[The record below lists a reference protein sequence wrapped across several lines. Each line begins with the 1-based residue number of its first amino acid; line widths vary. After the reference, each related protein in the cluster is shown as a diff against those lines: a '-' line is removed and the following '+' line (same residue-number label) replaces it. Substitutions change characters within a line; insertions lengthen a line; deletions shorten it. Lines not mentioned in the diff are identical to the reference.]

1 MDEDPFAPLRQA
13 MVAEIAAEAELV
25 GDQTGRPVFS
35 DKVMRTM
42 AEVPRHDFVPVELRE
57 VAYLNTPLPIG
68 FGKTISQPFI
78 VALMTDLLDLDEDD
92 VVLEIGT
99 GLGYQAAIL
108 ARLAKRVYS
117 VELLE
122 ELAVQARTRLARQ
135 RNITLRRANGY
146 NGWPAHAPYDKV
158 IVTAAPDLIP
168 PSLIHQLKPGGRMMI
183 PAGNPDSQQLI
194 LVEKTPEGRVATK
207 EILRVRRSEERRVGK
222 ECCALCR
229 SRWSPYH

>member
-13 MVAEIAAEAELV
+13 MVAEIAAEAALA
-25 GDQTGRPVFS
+25 GDQTGRPVLGE
-35 DKVMRTM
+35 KVMRAM

-57 VAYLNTPLPIG
+57 AAYLNTPLPIG

-108 ARLAKRVYS
+108 ARLVKRVYS

-122 ELAVQARTRLARQ
+122 ELAAQARTRLARQ
-135 RNITLRRANGY
+135 RNITLRRGNGY

-194 LVEKTPEGRVATK
+194 LVEKTSEGRVATT
-207 EILRVRRSEERRVGK
+207 EILRVRFSLLEPEQAASDG
-222 ECCALCR
+222 ETL
-229 SRWSPYH
+229 S

>member
-1 MDEDPFAPLRQA
+1 
-13 MVAEIAAEAELV
+13 MVAEIAAEAALA
-25 GDQTGRPVFS
+25 GDQTGRPVLGE
-35 DKVMRTM
+35 KVMRAM

-108 ARLAKRVYS
+108 ARLVKRVYS
-117 VELLE
+117 VELFE
-122 ELAVQARTRLARQ
+122 ELAAQARTRLARQ

-207 EILRVRRSEERRVGK
+207 EILRVRFSLLEPEQAAQDG
-222 ECCALCR
+222 ETL
-229 SRWSPYH
+229 S

>member
-13 MVAEIAAEAELV
+13 MVAEIAAEAALV
-25 GDQTGRPVFS
+25 GDQTGRPVLGE
-35 DKVMRTM
+35 KVMRTM

-122 ELAVQARTRLARQ
+122 ELAAQARSRLARQ
-135 RNITLRRANGY
+135 RNVTLRRANGY

-183 PAGNPDSQQLI
+183 PAGNPDAQQLI
-194 LVEKTPEGRVATK
+194 LVEKTPEGRVATT
-207 EILRVRRSEERRVGK
+207 EILRVRFSLLEPEQTAQEG
-222 ECCALCR
+222 ETL
-229 SRWSPYH
+229 S

>member
-13 MVAEIAAEAELV
+13 MVAEIAAEAALA
-25 GDQTGRPVFS
+25 GDQTGRPVFGE
-35 DKVMRTM
+35 KVMRTM
-42 AEVPRHDFVPVELRE
+42 SEVPRHDFVPVELRE

-92 VVLEIGT
+92 VVLEVGT

-108 ARLAKRVYS
+108 ARLVKRVYS
-117 VELLE
+117 VELIE
-122 ELAVQARTRLARQ
+122 ELAAQARTRLGRQ

-194 LVEKTPEGRVATK
+194 LVEKTPEGRVATT
-207 EILRVRRSEERRVGK
+207 EILRVRFSLLEPEEAAPDGER
-222 ECCALCR
+222 L
-229 SRWSPYH
+229 S

>member
-1 MDEDPFAPLRQA
+1 MDEDAFAPLRQA
-13 MVAEIAAEAELV
+13 MVAEIAAEAALA
-25 GDQTGRPVFS
+25 GDQTGRPVLGE
-35 DKVMRTM
+35 KVMRTM

-122 ELAVQARTRLARQ
+122 ELAAQARSRLARH
-135 RNITLRRANGY
+135 RNITLRQANGY

-207 EILRVRRSEERRVGK
+207 EILRVRFSLLEPEQAAQEG
-222 ECCALCR
+222 ETL
-229 SRWSPYH
+229 S

>member
-1 MDEDPFAPLRQA
+1 MDEDPFAPLRHA
-13 MVAEIAAEAELV
+13 MVAEIAAEAAFV
-25 GDQTGRPVFS
+25 GAQTGRPVFR
-35 DKVMRTM
+35 DKVMRAM
-42 AEVPRHDFVPVELRE
+42 AEVPRHEFVPVELRE

-78 VALMTDLLDLDEDD
+78 VALMTDLLDLEEDD

-108 ARLAKRVYS
+108 ARLVKRVYS

-122 ELAVQARTRLARQ
+122 ELAAQARTRLARQ
-135 RNITLRRANGY
+135 RNVTLRQANGY

-183 PAGNPDSQQLI
+183 PAGNPDAQQLI
-194 LVEKTPEGRVATK
+194 LVERTPEGRVTTR
-207 EILRVRRSEERRVGK
+207 EILRVRFSLLEPEPAAQDG
-222 ECCALCR
+222 ETL
-229 SRWSPYH
+229 S

>member
-1 MDEDPFAPLRQA
+1 
-13 MVAEIAAEAELV
+13 MVAEIAAEAALA
-25 GDQTGRPVFS
+25 GDQTGRPVLGE
-35 DKVMRTM
+35 KVMRTM

-78 VALMTDLLDLDEDD
+78 VALMTDLLDLDEND

-108 ARLAKRVYS
+108 ARLVKRVYS

-122 ELAVQARTRLARQ
+122 ELAAQARTRLARQ

-194 LVEKTPEGRVATK
+194 LVEKTPEGRVATT
-207 EILRVRRSEERRVGK
+207 EILRVRFSLLEPEQAASDG
-222 ECCALCR
+222 ETL
-229 SRWSPYH
+229 S

>member
-13 MVAEIAAEAELV
+13 MVAEIAAEAALA
-25 GDQTGRPVFS
+25 GDQTGRPVLGER
-35 DKVMRTM
+35 VMRTM

-78 VALMTDLLDLDEDD
+78 VALMTDLLDLDEND

-108 ARLAKRVYS
+108 ARLVKRVYS

-122 ELAVQARTRLARQ
+122 ELAAQARTRLARQ

-194 LVEKTPEGRVATK
+194 LVEKTPEGRVATT
-207 EILRVRRSEERRVGK
+207 EILRVRFSLLEPEQAASDG
-222 ECCALCR
+222 ETL
-229 SRWSPYH
+229 S

>member
-1 MDEDPFAPLRQA
+1 MDEDPFALLRQA
-13 MVAEIAAEAELV
+13 MVAEIAAEAALA
-25 GDQTGRPVFS
+25 GDQTGRPVLGE
-35 DKVMRTM
+35 KVMRTM

-108 ARLAKRVYS
+108 ARLVKRVYS

-122 ELAVQARTRLARQ
+122 ELAAQARTRLARQ

-194 LVEKTPEGRVATK
+194 LVEKTPEGRVATT
-207 EILRVRRSEERRVGK
+207 EILRVRFSLLEPEQA
-222 ECCALCR
+222 ALDGETL
-229 SRWSPYH
+229 S

>member
-35 DKVMRTM
+35 ERVMRTM

-78 VALMTDLLDLDEDD
+78 VALMTELLDLDEDD

-122 ELAVQARTRLARQ
+122 ELAAQARTRLARH

-194 LVEKTPEGRVATK
+194 LVEKTPEGRVATT
-207 EILRVRRSEERRVGK
+207 EILRVRFSLLEPEQAAQEG
-222 ECCALCR
+222 ETL
-229 SRWSPYH
+229 S

>member
-1 MDEDPFAPLRQA
+1 MDKDPFALLRQA
-13 MVAEIAAEAELV
+13 MVAEIAAEAALA
-25 GDQTGRPVFS
+25 GDQTGRPVLGE
-35 DKVMRTM
+35 KVMRTM

-108 ARLAKRVYS
+108 ARLVKRVYS

-122 ELAVQARTRLARQ
+122 ELAAQARTRLARQ

-194 LVEKTPEGRVATK
+194 LVEKTPEGRVATT
-207 EILRVRRSEERRVGK
+207 EILRVRFSLLEPEQAASDG
-222 ECCALCR
+222 ETL
-229 SRWSPYH
+229 S

>member
-13 MVAEIAAEAELV
+13 MVAEIAAEAALA
-25 GDQTGRPVFS
+25 GDQTGRPVLGE
-35 DKVMRTM
+35 KVMRTM

-108 ARLAKRVYS
+108 ARLVKRVYS

-122 ELAVQARTRLARQ
+122 ELAAQARTRLARQ

-194 LVEKTPEGRVATK
+194 LVEKTPEGRVATT
-207 EILRVRRSEERRVGK
+207 EILRVRFSLLEPEQA
-222 ECCALCR
+222 ALDGETL
-229 SRWSPYH
+229 S

>member
-13 MVAEIAAEAELV
+13 MVAEIAAEAALV
-25 GDQTGRPVFS
+25 GDQTGRPVLGER
-35 DKVMRTM
+35 VMRTM

-99 GLGYQAAIL
+99 GLGYQATIL

-117 VELLE
+117 VELLD
-122 ELAVQARTRLARQ
+122 ELAAQARTRLARH
-135 RNITLRRANGY
+135 RNVTLRRGNGY

-183 PAGNPDSQQLI
+183 PAGNPDTQQLI
-194 LVEKTPEGRVATK
+194 LVEKTPEGRVATR
-207 EILRVRRSEERRVGK
+207 EILRVRFSLLEPDQPAQDGEQP
-222 ECCALCR
+222 
-229 SRWSPYH
+229 S

>member
-1 MDEDPFAPLRQA
+1 MDKDPFALLRQA
-13 MVAEIAAEAELV
+13 MVAEIAAEAALA
-25 GDQTGRPVFS
+25 GDQTGRPVLGE
-35 DKVMRTM
+35 KVMRAM

-108 ARLAKRVYS
+108 ARLVKRVYS

-122 ELAVQARTRLARQ
+122 ELAAQARTRLARH
-135 RNITLRRANGY
+135 RNITLRRGNGY

-194 LVEKTPEGRVATK
+194 LVEKTPEGRVATT
-207 EILRVRRSEERRVGK
+207 EILRVRFSLLEPEQAASDG
-222 ECCALCR
+222 ETL
-229 SRWSPYH
+229 S

>member
-35 DKVMRTM
+35 ERVMRTIG
-42 AEVPRHDFVPVELRE
+42 EVRRHDFVPVELRE

-78 VALMTDLLDLDEDD
+78 VALMTELLDLDDDD

-122 ELAVQARTRLARQ
+122 ELAAQARTRLARH
-135 RNITLRRANGY
+135 RNITLRQANGY

-194 LVEKTPEGRVATK
+194 LVEKTPEGRVATT
-207 EILRVRRSEERRVGK
+207 EILRVRFSLLEPEQAAQEG
-222 ECCALCR
+222 ETL
-229 SRWSPYH
+229 S

>member
-1 MDEDPFAPLRQA
+1 
-13 MVAEIAAEAELV
+13 
-25 GDQTGRPVFS
+25 
-35 DKVMRTM
+35 MRTM

-122 ELAVQARTRLARQ
+122 ELAAQARTRLARQ

-207 EILRVRRSEERRVGK
+207 EILRVRFSLLEPEQAAQDG
-222 ECCALCR
+222 ETL
-229 SRWSPYH
+229 S

>member
-1 MDEDPFAPLRQA
+1 MDEDAFAPLRQA
-13 MVAEIAAEAELV
+13 MVAEIAAEAALA
-25 GDQTGRPVFS
+25 GDQTGRPVLGE
-35 DKVMRTM
+35 KVMRTM

-122 ELAVQARTRLARQ
+122 ELAAQARTRLARQ

-194 LVEKTPEGRVATK
+194 LVEKTPEGRVATT
-207 EILRVRRSEERRVGK
+207 EILRVRFSLLEPEQAASDG
-222 ECCALCR
+222 ETL
-229 SRWSPYH
+229 S

>member
-25 GDQTGRPVFS
+25 GDQTGRPVFG

-122 ELAVQARTRLARQ
+122 ELAAQARSRLARQ
-135 RNITLRRANGY
+135 RNVTLRRANGY

-207 EILRVRRSEERRVGK
+207 EILRVRFSLLEPEQAAQDG
-222 ECCALCR
+222 ETL
-229 SRWSPYH
+229 S

>member
-13 MVAEIAAEAELV
+13 MVAEIAAEAALV
-25 GDQTGRPVFS
+25 GDQTGRPVLGE
-35 DKVMRTM
+35 KVMRTM
-42 AEVPRHDFVPVELRE
+42 ADVPRHDFVPVELRE

-78 VALMTDLLDLDEDD
+78 VALMTDLLDPDEDD

-108 ARLAKRVYS
+108 ARLVKRVYT

-122 ELAVQARTRLARQ
+122 ELAAQARTRLARQ
-135 RNITLRRANGY
+135 RNITLRRGNGY

-194 LVEKTPEGRVATK
+194 LVEKTPEGRVATT
-207 EILRVRRSEERRVGK
+207 EILRVRFSLLEPEQAAQDGER
-222 ECCALCR
+222 L
-229 SRWSPYH
+229 S

>member
-13 MVAEIAAEAELV
+13 MLTEIAAEAALV

-42 AEVPRHDFVPVELRE
+42 AEVPRHEFVPVELRE

-92 VVLEIGT
+92 VVLEVGT

-108 ARLAKRVYS
+108 ARLVKRVYS

-122 ELAVQARTRLARQ
+122 ELAAQARTRLARQ
-135 RNITLRRANGY
+135 RNITLRRGNGY

-194 LVEKTPEGRVATK
+194 LVEKTPEGRVATT
-207 EILRVRRSEERRVGK
+207 EILRVRFSLLEPEQAAQDGERP
-222 ECCALCR
+222 
-229 SRWSPYH
+229 S

>member
-1 MDEDPFAPLRQA
+1 
-13 MVAEIAAEAELV
+13 MVAEIAAEAALA
-25 GDQTGRPVFS
+25 GDQTGRPVLGE
-35 DKVMRTM
+35 KVMRAM

-108 ARLAKRVYS
+108 ARLVKRVYS

-122 ELAVQARTRLARQ
+122 ELAAQARTRLARH
-135 RNITLRRANGY
+135 RNITLRRGNGY

-194 LVEKTPEGRVATK
+194 LVEKTPEGRVATT
-207 EILRVRRSEERRVGK
+207 EILRVRFSLLEPEQAASDG
-222 ECCALCR
+222 ETL
-229 SRWSPYH
+229 S

>member
-108 ARLAKRVYS
+108 ARLSKRVYS
-117 VELLE
+117 VEVLE
-122 ELAVQARTRLARQ
+122 ELAAQARSRLARH
-135 RNITLRRANGY
+135 RNITPRRANGY

-207 EILRVRRSEERRVGK
+207 EILRVRFSLLEPEQAAQEG
-222 ECCALCR
+222 ETL
-229 SRWSPYH
+229 S

>member
-1 MDEDPFAPLRQA
+1 VDEDPFAPLRQA
-13 MVAEIAAEAELV
+13 MVAEIAAEAALV
-25 GDQTGRPVFS
+25 GDQTGRPVLS
-35 DKVMRTM
+35 EKVMR
-42 AEVPRHDFVPVELRE
+42 AIAAVPRHEFVPVELRE

-78 VALMTDLLDLDEDD
+78 VALMTDLLDPEDGD

-108 ARLAKRVYS
+108 ARLVKRVYS

-122 ELAVQARTRLARQ
+122 ELAAQARARLAKQ
-135 RNITLRRANGY
+135 RNVTLRRGNGY

-183 PAGNPDSQQLI
+183 PAGNPDAQQLI
-194 LVEKTPEGRVATK
+194 LVERTPEGRVATR
-207 EILRVRRSEERRVGK
+207 EILRVRFSLLEPEAAAQDGER
-222 ECCALCR
+222 L
-229 SRWSPYH
+229 S

>member
-1 MDEDPFAPLRQA
+1 MDKDPFAPLRQA
-13 MVAEIAAEAELV
+13 MVAEIAAEAALV
-25 GDQTGRPVFS
+25 GDQTGRPVLGE
-35 DKVMRTM
+35 KVMRTM

-122 ELAVQARTRLARQ
+122 ELAAQARTRLARH
-135 RNITLRRANGY
+135 RNITLRQANGY

-207 EILRVRRSEERRVGK
+207 EILRVRFSLLEPEQAAPEG
-222 ECCALCR
+222 ETL
-229 SRWSPYH
+229 S

>member
-13 MVAEIAAEAELV
+13 MVAEIAAEAALA
-25 GDQTGRPVFS
+25 GDQTGRPVLGE
-35 DKVMRTM
+35 KVMQAM

-78 VALMTDLLDLDEDD
+78 VALMTDLLDLDEGD

-99 GLGYQAAIL
+99 GLGYQAAVL
-108 ARLAKRVYS
+108 ARLVKRVYS

-122 ELAVQARTRLARQ
+122 ELAAQARTRLARQ
-135 RNITLRRANGY
+135 RNITLRRGNGY
-146 NGWPAHAPYDKV
+146 NGWPAYAPYDKV

-194 LVEKTPEGRVATK
+194 LVEKTPEGRVATT
-207 EILRVRRSEERRVGK
+207 EILRVRFSLLEPEEAAPDGER
-222 ECCALCR
+222 L
-229 SRWSPYH
+229 S

>member
-1 MDEDPFAPLRQA
+1 MDEDAFAPLRQA
-13 MVAEIAAEAELV
+13 MVAEIAAEAALA
-25 GDQTGRPVFS
+25 GDQTGRPVLGE
-35 DKVMRTM
+35 KVMRTM

-99 GLGYQAAIL
+99 GLGYQAAVL

-122 ELAVQARTRLARQ
+122 ELAAQARTRLARQ

-194 LVEKTPEGRVATK
+194 LVEKTPEGRVATT
-207 EILRVRRSEERRVGK
+207 EILRVRFSLLEPEQAASDG
-222 ECCALCR
+222 ETL
-229 SRWSPYH
+229 S